1 LDLAPLGD
9 GTSDEIELAPLVE
22 ATLVPRAHRH
32 QFNDSWKRFAPHVA
46 IGLLA
51 TITLVVVA
59 LPQQDLVTGG
69 DTLPPE
75 NAVVTVSEPALDEL
89 ATLVAPI
96 DAVRALTPPE
106 SEAAAEEEPSPQ
118 PPRSR
123 GGDAGSRRP
132 ETSTRPPA
140 VAVAAASRPAV
151 VPPVVVPAVSP
162 PVPADPP
169 NLASHEPLRVATTP
183 PPVTPPPAPSRPAPA
198 TETAPAAPAEVVDTQ
213 AIQLVLGQYR
223 NAFNVLDSGAAK
235 AVWPSVDA
243 RALSRAFD
251 RLEEQAFQFSEC
263 NIAVTGVRATASC
276 AGSAKYV
283 PKVGNRSPHY
293 EPRQWRF
300 NLRKVDA
307 GWQIEQVD
315 SR

>member
-1 LDLAPLGD
+1 
-9 GTSDEIELAPLVE
+9 
-22 ATLVPRAHRH
+22 
-32 QFNDSWKRFAPHVA
+32 
-46 IGLLA
+46 
-51 TITLVVVA
+51 
-59 LPQQDLVTGG
+59 
-69 DTLPPE
+69 
-75 NAVVTVSEPALDEL
+75 
-89 ATLVAPI
+89 
-96 DAVRALTPPE
+96 
-106 SEAAAEEEPSPQ
+106 
-118 PPRSR
+118 
-123 GGDAGSRRP
+123 
-132 ETSTRPPA
+132 
-140 VAVAAASRPAV
+140 
-151 VPPVVVPAVSP
+151 
-162 PVPADPP
+162 
-169 NLASHEPLRVATTP
+169 
-183 PPVTPPPAPSRPAPA
+183 VTPPPAPSRPAPA